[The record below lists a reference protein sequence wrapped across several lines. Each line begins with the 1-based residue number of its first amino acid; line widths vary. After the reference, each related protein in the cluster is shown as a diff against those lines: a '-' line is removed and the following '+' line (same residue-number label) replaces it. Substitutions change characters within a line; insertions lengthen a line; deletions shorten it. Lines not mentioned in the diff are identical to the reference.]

1 MKTLELWWPLK
12 HYVITQGFGGND
24 NASYAKGGL
33 LGHPALDLVTTY
45 NDVIRLAAEGSVYKT
60 INFNNPSRG
69 AYAPDNRFFSVC
81 ERSKDWLGAT
91 GLLSDRAG

>member
-1 MKTLELWWPLK
+1 MKVLELWWSLK

-45 NDVIRLAAEGSVYKT
+45 NDVIRLAAEGNVYKT
-60 INFNNPSRG
+60 INFNNPNRG
-69 AYAPDNRFFSVC
+69 
-81 ERSKDWLGAT
+81 T
-91 GLLSDRAG
+91 